1 MKKKKIVRQFQN
13 HIIFTLIILAVMSF
27 VTVYLITGMRKE
39 ILPDESELY
48 IDVTSTFADGTNS
61 TETYKMKLDNNKK
74 EFSKNNDSVTEA
86 KENDDEEVVL
96 YAFGDINVE

>member
-27 VTVYLITGMRKE
+27 VTVYIITGIRKE

-61 TETYKMKLDNNKK
+61 TETYKMKLDNN
-74 EFSKNNDSVTEA
+74 
-86 KENDDEEVVL
+86 
-96 YAFGDINVE
+96 